1 MISYTRCRVKI
12 VRCGAADRAGE
23 RKVLVYLSCQRRKM
37 RFTRS
42 AAVLKKFGPPEAVET
57 AKLCEKWTPFLIVSM
72 CAALRSIKGSVSHSL
87 HHTDLVMTRG
97 MSDVISNDIVPC
109 HTFFHCIISET

>member
-1 MISYTRCRVKI
+1 MISYMRCRVKI

-23 RKVLVYLSCQRRKM
+23 RKVLVYLSCQWRKM

-57 AKLCEKWTPFLIVSM
+57 AKLCEKMDAFFDCLNVRSTTEHQRKRKPFL
-72 CAALRSIKGSVSHSL
+72 APYRSG
-87 HHTDLVMTRG
+87 
-97 MSDVISNDIVPC
+97 NDERYV
-109 HTFFHCIISET
+109 